1 MIRHLIIFAMV
12 LLGTMLIDNDT
23 WATAIG
29 GCLLFVAGGM
39 FGENEAKRKIN
50 FPITYV
56 GRQNDEP

>member
-12 LLGTMLIDNDT
+12 FLGTMLIDNDT

-39 FGENEAKRKIN
+39 FGENEAKKENKLYDHLRKE
-50 FPITYV
+50 TK
-56 GRQNDEP
+56 R